1 MSGHRRRT
9 KRPARWTRRALLAA
23 VLPPAV
29 LLAVT
34 LPPGSVEGQAID
46 AAEVPVAPQRE
57 VPAWSTRPPGAY
69 GFDRER
75 LGSAFRSAAS
85 LPNLTSLVVARH
97 GRVVGEAYWDGMSA
111 ERTVNVKSVSK
122 SVLSA
127 LVGIALREGHIE
139 SLDEPVATYLPEY
152 FDAGIDPR
160 KRRITL
166 RNLLTMR
173 SGLETTSFGN
183 YGAWVA
189 SRDWVGSALA
199 RPVVDEPGGRMIY
212 STGSAHV
219 LSAVLTQATGMSTL
233 EFARRHLF
241 QPLGVRLGGWQR
253 DPGGIYF
260 GGNNMRLSPRA
271 LFRFGQLYLNGGH
284 RGGHWFFPPGWVEES
299 WTSRVGS
306 RWNDYGYGYYWWSRT
321 MSDHRVNFA
330 WGFGGQ
336 YVFVVPDLELVVVAT
351 SDLDRPGGR
360 DHRSAIHRLVAE
372 RVIPAAEARPWGPL
386 ERQPGGQRGIR

>member
-1 MSGHRRRT
+1 MSGRGPGARRPGPR
-9 KRPARWTRRALLAA
+9 ARSALLAA
-23 VLPPAV
+23 VLPSAV
-29 LLAVT
+29 LLAGT
-34 LPPGSVEGQAID
+34 LLPGSVEGQAIG
-46 AAEVPVAPQRE
+46 APEAPATPERE
-57 VPAWSTRPPGAY
+57 VSAWSTRPPGAY
-69 GFDRER
+69 GFDRVR
-75 LGSAFRSAAS
+75 LASAFRAAAS

-111 ERTVNVKSVSK
+111 ERTVNIKSVSK

-152 FDAGIDPR
+152 FDDGTDPR

-189 SRDWVGSALA
+189 SRDWVGAALA
-199 RPVVDEPGGRMIY
+199 QPVVDEPGGRMIY

-219 LSAVLTQATGMSTL
+219 LSAVLTRATGMSTL

-241 QPLGVRLGGWQR
+241 QPLGVRPGGWQR
-253 DPGGIYF
+253 DPTGIYF

-271 LFRFGQLYLNGGH
+271 LFRFGQLYLDGGH
-284 RGGHWFFPPGWVEES
+284 RGGHWFFPRRWVEES
-299 WTSRVGS
+299 WTSRATS

-321 MSDHRVNFA
+321 MAGHRVNFA

-372 RVIPAAEARPWGPL
+372 RVIPAAEASPWGPL
-386 ERQPGGQRGIR
+386 ERQPGGQRGLP